1 MFMAGFQRF
10 VERHG
15 YEMRLTKFAL
25 FQNIYPKGGDQH
37 IDLLVGK
44 TLFDDFFRSGGADM
58 DPTPGAADAL
68 SVLSNRASIVILTNA
83 PEHGRD
89 ERARWLKRHGM
100 DYPLIINSGLKG
112 PAAAHLAA
120 RTQKASAFIDDLLPN
135 LSSVAADAP
144 QIKRFQMV
152 ADPRLRPLA
161 PSDPA
166 NHTRI
171 DDWADLQTALEQ
183 HLE

>member
-1 MFMAGFQRF
+1 
-10 VERHG
+10 
-15 YEMRLTKFAL
+15 
-25 FQNIYPKGGDQH
+25 
-37 IDLLVGK
+37 
-44 TLFDDFFRSGGADM
+44 
-58 DPTPGAADAL
+58 
-68 SVLSNRASIVILTNA
+68 VILTNA

-166 NHTRI
+166 NHPRI